1 MDHAVVGEQVG
12 YSDGGILHRDGA
24 IGNRHHDRFPAVAG
38 ERLVVEELVAR
49 QGRLDDVP
57 AQDFV
62 PIGGVEEVVHIVE
75 SIFLGEGEDGA
86 VGGGEDREV
95 AGCGFVVVDDGLA
108 DEVVV
113 EQVGVDLL
121 LEQRVVR
128 AVHHDLV
135 HGRLRGSGGS
145 HAVIDDVHDAVV
157 GHEIGG
163 DDVGPVDGQ
172 SVRILPHHGAFPV
185 QGGQDHARFEVRS
198 EVGVLDEVVLQDVG
212 QIRDVEHVK

>member
-1 MDHAVVGEQVG
+1 MDHAIVGEQVG
-12 YSDGGILHRDGA
+12 HGDRSILHRDGA
-24 IGNRHHDRFPAVAG
+24 IGNGHHDRFPAVAG

-62 PIGGVEEVVHIVE
+62 PIGGVEEVVHVVE
-75 SIFLGEGEDGA
+75 PVFLCESEDGV

-95 AGCGFVVVDDGLA
+95 AGGGFVVVDDGLA
-108 DEVVV
+108 NEVVI

-135 HGRLRGSGGS
+135 HGRLRGRGGR
-145 HAVIDDVHDAVV
+145 HAIIDDVNDAVV

-172 SVRILPHHGAFPV
+172 TVGILSHHGIFPV